1 MRYYIFLAISIVLNS
16 ASLILLKKGAL
27 VAKNDGLILR
37 DPGTWL
43 QLLGNLHIY
52 LSLTA
57 FALATITWLFALTKI
72 DLSVAYP
79 SVSISYIII
88 AIASIRKPPL
98 PQQPS
103 NTKGIFCD
111 ILFVFLKITFR
122 FAAST
127 I

>member
-88 AIASIRKPPL
+88 AIASIY
-98 PQQPS
+98 
-103 NTKGIFCD
+103 IFGE
-111 ILFVFLKITFR
+111 IITLNR
-122 FAAST
+122 WIGMVMIAT
-127 I
+127 GVIVMYIR